1 MVIYTNSLES
11 STRSTRTVFQQKEQE
26 QQEVV
31 VRQEKCQRSVQFE
44 LQEPAEV
51 FAIPS
56 TDDFTAFEKRAA
68 WYQAKE
74 ISQMKADLRAYVRR
88 HKGNSPH
95 LDLAERR
102 GDTFC
107 IRGLEPMLC
116 EEIGE
121 KRRKTR
127 RLAATAVLLEQEIQE
142 LEGGLD
148 AGMIAEAYRRISVI
162 SQETA
167 RQTGILDA
175 QAALEDPADNK
186 R

>member
-1 MVIYTNSLES
+1 MVVYTNSLES

-74 ISQMKADLRAYVRR
+74 ISQMKADLRAYVKW
-88 HKGNSPH
+88 HKANSH
-95 LDLAERR
+95 LAERR

-107 IRGLEPMLC
+107 TRGLEPMLY

-121 KRRKTR
+121 KKRKTR

-142 LEGGLD
+142 QEGELD
-148 AGMIAEAYRRISVI
+148 AGMIAKAYRRMSVI

-167 RQTGILDA
+167 RQTAILDT
-175 QAALEDPADNK
+175 QAALLEDPADSK